1 MSDYTLLIVLFA
13 PFLGAVVLI
22 FVPNRQALRVRMVAA
37 VSSGISML
45 AAFYMFFTYDTTRA
59 GFQFVQRFEWSKEL
73 GIAFYLGVDGI
84 GAPLALATSILLFAG
99 IFISWHIT
107 DRTKEFYIFLQI
119 LAGATIGVFTSL
131 DLFFLYFFYEMSVI
145 PMYLL
150 LGVWGSHTK
159 GYLDMDDPEGR
170 RQRDSVGFILNF
182 AKNSKEYAAMKL
194 TLFLS
199 VGAVVALMGILLIYK
214 FSGLNTFDIVVLRE
228 QARFSGT
235 LGTIIWLLVFFG
247 FASIAPLWPLHSWS
261 PVGHAAAP
269 AATSMLHAGVLMK
282 LGHFSIIRI
291 CYELMPELTRE
302 LMPIAAILCIFS
314 ILYGGFVAFY
324 ARDTKYVIGYSSSS
338 HMGYVF
344 LGMAALDY
352 ISLTGAVLYM
362 FAHALATGMLFAMAG
377 WVYDQTHLRDI
388 PSLGGLVDRMPFIAA
403 CFLVACMASVG
414 MPGTVNFIA
423 EIMILVGSW
432 NKYPVQVIIAVLGI
446 VLTLAYLFRMMRGV
460 FYGPMPAQY
469 SHSHDAVAFVDRF
482 PLLLMIACSISFGI
496 FPGHFYDVI
505 RSSVDPLLA
514 RIVTVAPVT
523 AQSSEELGVRGEV
536 SKTFVSKTEFFTP
549 HSSPPTPHS
558 PVASRLTPHALR
570 GER

>member
-1 MSDYTLLIVLFA
+1 MADYTLLIILFA
-13 PFLGAVVLI
+13 PFVGVVVLM
-22 FVPNRQALRVRMVAA
+22 FVPNRQALQVRLVAA
-37 VSSGISML
+37 AAAGVCML
-45 AAFYMFFTYDTTRA
+45 ASFYMFFAYDPVRG
-59 GFQFVQRFEWSKEL
+59 GFQFVQRFEWSKQL

-84 GAPLALATSILLFAG
+84 GAPLVLASAILLFAG
-99 IFISWHIT
+99 IFISWHIK
-107 DRTKEFYIFLQI
+107 DRTKEFYIFLLI
-119 LAGATIGVFTSL
+119 LAAATIGVFMSL
-131 DLFFLYFFYEMSVI
+131 DMFFLYFFYEMSVI
-145 PMYLL
+145 PMYVL

-159 GYLDMDDPEGR
+159 GYLDMTDPDGLKK
-170 RQRDSVGFILNF
+170 RDSVGFILNF
-182 AKNSKEYAAMKL
+182 AANSKEYAAMKL

-214 FSGLNTFDIVVLRE
+214 FSGLHTFDILVLRE
-228 QARFSGT
+228 QARFSGS
-235 LGTIIWLLVFFG
+235 LATIIWLLVFFG
-247 FASIAPLWPLHSWS
+247 FASIAPIWPLHSWS

-291 CYELMPELTRE
+291 CYEILPEATRE
-302 LMPIAAILCIFS
+302 LMPIAAVLCVLNI
-314 ILYGGFVAFY
+314 IYGGFVAFH
-324 ARDTKYVIGYSSSS
+324 AKDTKYVIGYSSSS

-377 WVYDQTHLRDI
+377 WVYDQTHSRHI
-388 PSLGGLVDRMPFIAA
+388 PELGGLVNRMPFVAG

-432 NKYPVQVIIAVLGI
+432 GKYPMQVIVAVVGI

-460 FYGPMPAQY
+460 FYGPMEARY
-469 SHSHDAVAFVDRF
+469 SHAHDAVTIVDRL
-482 PLLLMIACSISFGI
+482 PLLLMIGCSIVFGI

-514 RIVTVAPVT
+514 RIVVVAPLVS
-523 AQSSEELGVRGEV
+523 QSGGGLM
-536 SKTFVSKTEFFTP
+536 P
-549 HSSPPTPHS
+549 
-558 PVASRLTPHALR
+558 
-570 GER
+570 